1 MMLRELRREEIDLI
15 WTIDRAEVIDGLYQ
29 LQGGHLV
36 LIPEHFD
43 ALGWPPGEREVY
55 GPLLVDCFDRGGI
68 FWGVFDG
75 PQLAAVAVLD
85 TKRIGKNAD
94 QLQLKFLHVG
104 RPYRNRGLGRML
116 FEKAAQKAEELQA
129 RRLYISA
136 TPSENTI
143 HFYLGLGC
151 AVTQEPDPE
160 LFELEPE
167 DIHLEYTLPTGVL

>member
-1 MMLRELRREEIDLI
+1 MLRELRKDEIDLI
-15 WTIDRAEVIDGLYQ
+15 WTIDRAEVIDGVYQ
-29 LQGGHLV
+29 LRDGHLV

-43 ALGWPPGEREVY
+43 ALGWPPGEQEGY
-55 GPLLVDCFDRGGI
+55 TPLLVDCFDRGGA

-85 TKRIGKNAD
+85 NKRIGKNAD

-104 RPYRNRGLGRML
+104 RPYRNQGLGRML
-116 FEKAAQKAEELQA
+116 FTLAAQKAKALQA

-136 TPSENTI
+136 TPSKNTI

-151 AVTQEPDPE
+151 VVTQEPDAE
-160 LFELEPE
+160 LFELESE
-167 DIHLEYTLPTGVL
+167 DIHLEYTLP